1 MEPGAIYGSVAG
13 SPVWADGEFLCYYSV
28 TAAGREI
35 RRMRAD
41 GSEDA
46 SIVSEGL
53 SPALAPLGRIAFSR
67 PQPREGMDAGD
78 TLRTGRIFSVTT
90 QGTEIRAESD
100 EARAY
105 FAPHFDLGSGRMVA
119 HGTATTEG
127 HVGDLG
133 GGYLFAPPDARGVAR
148 LPDRTLAVQGVHGFF
163 PALSPDGDVIS
174 TILELAGEP
183 FPLSRCAPDGSEL
196 ATVFESDT
204 GIPWGAAVARKTRS
218 LVVAIGPLFAPGDA
232 DVDVWRM
239 GLDGADAKNLTADLP
254 GNHALPHVSPD
265 GSRIVFRTGGD
276 GGGRVYAMGPD
287 GAGRRRLTEEDAIE
301 TMPALTSDG
310 EWVVFSTDR
319 AAGMK
324 LWIQRVDG
332 TEGRYLEP
340 ERLDIP
346 DTSMHARFSPDDAWV
361 VFTSD
366 RGGYNDE
373 WPLTPFPQPYG
384 DLWAVPTAGGP
395 AVRLTHNKWED
406 GPCDWGD
413 LKVVR

>member
-1 MEPGAIYGSVAG
+1 
-13 SPVWADGEFLCYYSV
+13 
-28 TAAGREI
+28 
-35 RRMRAD
+35 
-41 GSEDA
+41 
-46 SIVSEGL
+46 
-53 SPALAPLGRIAFSR
+53 
-67 PQPREGMDAGD
+67 
-78 TLRTGRIFSVTT
+78 
-90 QGTEIRAESD
+90 
-100 EARAY
+100 
-105 FAPHFDLGSGRMVA
+105 MVA

-384 DLWAVPTAGGP
+384 DLWAVPAAGGP